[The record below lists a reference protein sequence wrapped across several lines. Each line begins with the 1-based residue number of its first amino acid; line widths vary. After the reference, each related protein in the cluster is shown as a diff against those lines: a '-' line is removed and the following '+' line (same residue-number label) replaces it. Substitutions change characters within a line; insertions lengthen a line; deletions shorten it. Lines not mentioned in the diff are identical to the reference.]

1 MMSRISTRVRFVLA
15 MMLLLVPVVAIS
27 AIILDESFRRSQ
39 QQIVISEFATAD
51 VVSQSVAELIRG
63 QREALS
69 VLAETEAVRS
79 LDKQKEQ
86 AAALMDDY
94 RVSRQSVNGVFLLK
108 NDLTVVAQSGGI
120 DIATL
125 PTEFKTAAEAAVE
138 GGQPTVSDALLLPS
152 GEVRVI
158 AIIVPVYANLDA
170 AGSEMPSGAIGAF
183 YSVERLIAGYQP
195 PAGFTTGSN
204 VAIALV
210 TSSETIVSVPG
221 RTSDPSQIFQDGPAL
236 TNTIKSALSSQRT
249 RTTFTDPTGLRRV
262 SVAVPIDM
270 PGNDWAVLVSGPET
284 TAFGPNRMLIER
296 ALLALVGTVVICLL
310 LSLLLGEWLTRP
322 FRLLTS
328 QAKALSTGAVVL
340 DLEPVGPSDAAGL
353 SRAIREMADRLRAQ
367 IRDTESAREEIARQA
382 ERLRDLLRRTVR
394 LQEDERR
401 RIATDIHDAV
411 SPLITGALYQ
421 AQAVRMARATN
432 GNGHGHDGANG
443 HHPDQDEADAEIA
456 GLQEVGE
463 LLERAM
469 RELHDVIFDL
479 RPPDLDDIGLEAAI
493 QRHVDQV
500 NRSGLRCSLEV
511 VGEERRLSPEVRLA
525 IYRIVQEALHNS
537 IRHARADESFVR
549 IEWLADRLRVTVQD
563 DGSGFETEGA
573 GWRAGL
579 GLMSM
584 RERAG
589 SIGAAFEVVSRPG
602 TGTAIV
608 VERMNDGLD
617 LTVEHPVLDPELA
630 PSQSPGDGDIVDED
644 NVDVGEEHLV
654 Q

>member
-1 MMSRISTRVRFVLA
+1 MS
-15 MMLLLVPVVAIS
+15 
-27 AIILDESFRRSQ
+27 
-39 QQIVISEFATAD
+39 
-51 VVSQSVAELIRG
+51 
-63 QREALS
+63 
-69 VLAETEAVRS
+69 
-79 LDKQKEQ
+79 
-86 AAALMDDY
+86 
-94 RVSRQSVNGVFLLK
+94 
-108 NDLTVVAQSGGI
+108 
-120 DIATL
+120 
-125 PTEFKTAAEAAVE
+125 
-138 GGQPTVSDALLLPS
+138 
-152 GEVRVI
+152 
-158 AIIVPVYANLDA
+158 
-170 AGSEMPSGAIGAF
+170 
-183 YSVERLIAGYQP
+183 
-195 PAGFTTGSN
+195 
-204 VAIALV
+204 
-210 TSSETIVSVPG
+210 
-221 RTSDPSQIFQDGPAL
+221 
-236 TNTIKSALSSQRT
+236 
-249 RTTFTDPTGLRRV
+249 
-262 SVAVPIDM
+262 
-270 PGNDWAVLVSGPET
+270 
-284 TAFGPNRMLIER
+284 
-296 ALLALVGTVVICLL
+296 
-310 LSLLLGEWLTRP
+310 
-322 FRLLTS
+322 
-328 QAKALSTGAVVL
+328 
-340 DLEPVGPSDAAGL
+340 
-353 SRAIREMADRLRAQ
+353 DRLRAQ

-421 AQAVRMARATN
+421 AQAVRIARSTN
-432 GNGHGHDGANG
+432 GNGHGHDGVNG

-511 VGEERRLSPEVRLA
+511 VGEERRLSPEARLA
-525 IYRIVQEALHNS
+525 IYRIVQEALHNA

-563 DGSGFETEGA
+563 DGSGFETEGS

-589 SIGAAFEVVSRPG
+589 SIGAAFDVVSRPG

-608 VERMNDGLD
+608 LERMNDGLD
-617 LTVEHPVLDPELA
+617 LTAEYPVLDSELVPSPET
-630 PSQSPGDGDIVDED
+630 GDGDIVAKD